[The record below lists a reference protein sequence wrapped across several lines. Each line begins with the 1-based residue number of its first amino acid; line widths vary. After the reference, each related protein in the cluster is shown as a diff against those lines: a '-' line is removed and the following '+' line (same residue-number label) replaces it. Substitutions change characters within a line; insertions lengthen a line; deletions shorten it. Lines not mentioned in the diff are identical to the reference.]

1 MVTEYIHCKMGS
13 NFAVCAVILWLCTPS
28 LVRATRANTLKKE
41 LQSFLDEMAKKHGY
55 ALQLGFKNADM
66 EFAVAAG

>member
-1 MVTEYIHCKMGS
+1 MGS
-13 NFAVCAVILWLCTPS
+13 NYFAFCAVLLWLCAPS
-28 LVRATRANTLKKE
+28 PVTAARSNALKME
-41 LQSFLDEMAKKHGY
+41 LQSFLNKMATKHGY